1 MLSVWAAAGEH
12 GPAQPARPP
21 ARAVPEHYLESGPGG
36 RGRANGGGGA
46 LAGGGEMGDGREEGR
61 REGEAWVERLRF
73 FFAPPARPTRSPAHT
88 RPMTGVYAIGTPTT
102 ARRGVA
108 GTGRPFFLKSVC
120 LKIFL
125 ERGCPAGAGL
135 QKLPAARTRRHCGGE
150 ILIVFKQQ
158 VHTSVRR
165 HLSCNRPK
173 RKDRAPSKGGKET
186 RREGGQRRVGLVS
199 MLSQGRPP
207 GGRDPTRRQAPP
219 LAPTCLALEH
229 YGGGMEGMGAGGSVC
244 AG

>member
-1 MLSVWAAAGEH
+1 MSTAPPNRHARLPEPCLSIIWSQAQEGE
-12 GPAQPARPP
+12 GERM
-21 ARAVPEHYLESGPGG
+21 
-36 RGRANGGGGA
+36 GGGGHWRA
-46 LAGGGEMGDGREEGR
+46 AARWGTGG
-61 REGEAWVERLRF
+61 GEAWVERLRF